1 MNIFAI
7 LYCYPPL
14 LVPATMCYVKLLLGL
29 RECGYNIDVLTIE
42 PDSFDAPGEHLIDSS
57 LAQLIPDGVVDH
69 KIWSWETRPLVRF
82 LKKFE
87 ISKGLFYKLFE
98 PRKREWT
105 FPAINYLKKRN
116 LNKYDL
122 ILSCSQPHCNH
133 LIGYYLKRKTDKPWI
148 AYFSDPWTDSPYAN
162 YPSEKVYTYNL
173 QLERTVVG
181 HADKVLFT
189 SEEMLRLVTK
199 KYPGKTAEK
208 CGVLPH
214 SFVPDW
220 YILAGKEKLSTR
232 NNRKIRMVQ
241 TGHFY
246 GPRTPMPLLNMLNRL
261 NQQDKISERIE
272 ILFYGNMDVRYINFI
287 KEHRMD
293 GFIKLMGTIPY
304 LESLSVMKDADYLLL
319 IDAPLKRE
327 SESVFLPSKLIDYAG
342 SGRPV
347 IGITPGRGTSA
358 KVLKDIRNINCD
370 IEDERRIYD
379 IFMTIIEGS
388 LNIETD
394 ETKVALYH
402 YKHVANKL
410 NGIIQGLA

>member
-14 LVPATMCYVKLLLGL
+14 LVPATMCYVKLLVGL
-29 RECGYNIDVLTIE
+29 REYGYNVDVLTIE
-42 PDSFDAPGEHLIDSS
+42 PDSFDAPGERLIDSS
-57 LAQLIPDGVVDH
+57 LAQLIPDGVVNH
-69 KIWSWETRPLVRF
+69 KIWSWETHLLIKSF
-82 LKKFE
+82 KKLKLDQ
-87 ISKGLFYKLFE
+87 SLFYKLLQ

-105 FPAINYLKKRN
+105 FPAIRYLKKLN

-133 LIGYYLKRKTDKPWI
+133 LIGYYLKKRTNKPWI

-162 YPSEKVYTYNL
+162 YPSKKVYMYNL

-181 HADKVLFT
+181 HADRVLFT
-189 SEEMLRLVTK
+189 SEEMLRLVIK
-199 KYPGKTAEK
+199 KYPEKTAEK
-208 CGVLPH
+208 CEVLPH

-220 YILAGKEKLSTR
+220 YILAGKEKLRTK

-261 NQQDKISERIE
+261 NQQDNISERIE
-272 ILFYGNMDVRYINFI
+272 IVFYGNMDVTYLNFI

-293 GFIKLMGTIPY
+293 GFIKLVGTIPY

-319 IDAPLKRE
+319 IDAPLKKE
-327 SESVFLPSKLIDYAG
+327 SESVFLPSKLIDYVG

-358 KVLKDIRNINCD
+358 KVLEDIGNITCD
-370 IEDERRIYD
+370 IEDERGIYD
-379 IFMTIIEGS
+379 IFKTIIEGP

-394 ETKVALYH
+394 ETKVSLYH
-402 YKHVANKL
+402 YKDVANKL
-410 NGIIQGLA
+410 NRIIQGLA